1 MAVNLDS
8 QAGTPHPAA
17 HELRQADSASENSEN
32 LHSYLQKFVS
42 VLSSEAP
49 SISESSARGAVAVNE
64 ATLRIPSLR
73 WHGGSLEAS
82 NFIGHAKTM
91 KVRCRVMC
99 SFTSRLEHREARSV
113 ATPTLRLTAV
123 STLASSFAIGVGCD
137 MMTISDQSA

>member
-8 QAGTPHPAA
+8 QAGTPHTAA
-17 HELRQADSASENSEN
+17 HELRQADSASENYKN
-32 LHSYLQKFVS
+32 LQPYLQKLVS

-49 SISESSARGAVAVNE
+49 SVSESSVRGAVIVHE
-64 ATLRIPSLR
+64 STLRIPSLR

-82 NFIGHAKTM
+82 NFIGHAKTI
-91 KVRCRVMC
+91 KVRYRVMC

-123 STLASSFAIGVGCD
+123 STLASSFAIGVGYD
-137 MMTISDQSA
+137 MTTISDQSA